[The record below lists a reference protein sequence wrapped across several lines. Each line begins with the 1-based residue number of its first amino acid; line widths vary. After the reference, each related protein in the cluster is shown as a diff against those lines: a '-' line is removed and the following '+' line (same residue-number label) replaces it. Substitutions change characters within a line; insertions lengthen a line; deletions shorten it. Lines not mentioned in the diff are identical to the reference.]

1 LTPGRGR
8 ANYRRRFGVRARE
21 GAADRGF
28 LRVARMVPFDLEF
41 LSRSLGMV
49 GLFFICCAILHQ
61 KPKHLLEESFGVH
74 RDGLR
79 NLRGSVFR
87 KNQLV
92 LGFLCALAGLILN
105 QFGHIIGRSDGHGLL
120 NDAAA
125 PTLILSWLLLVFV
138 LCAVLNY
145 LCRLFSKRHFKRVV
159 REVAAE
165 HKWPFEKNMTLTTE
179 IGDLLGVTRQSD
191 DTVER
196 YVARLRCALA
206 LPLED
211 ARSKTPIRATKL
223 EVSFK

>member
-1 LTPGRGR
+1 
-8 ANYRRRFGVRARE
+8 
-21 GAADRGF
+21 
-28 LRVARMVPFDLEF
+28 MVPFDLEF

-49 GLFFICCAILHQ
+49 GLFFICCSILSQ

-79 NLRGSVFR
+79 RLRGSVFR
-87 KNQLV
+87 KNQLA
-92 LGFLCALAGLILN
+92 LGFICALSGLILS
-105 QFGHIIGRSDGHGLL
+105 QFGHVIGRSDGRGVW

-125 PTLILSWLLLVFV
+125 STLVLSWLALVCV

-159 REVAAE
+159 REVVTE
-165 HKWPFEKNMTLTTE
+165 HRWPFEKNMALTTE
-179 IGDLLGVTRQSD
+179 IGDLLGVTRGPD

-196 YVARLRCALA
+196 YVARLKEHLA
-206 LPLED
+206 LPASD
-211 ARSKTPIRATKL
+211 DRPKAPVRTTRL